1 MFNLPETTVVN
12 RVIPKNSFEKYAT
25 PSQRRQFSEY
35 VQKII
40 WLNKLSSETTNLS
53 GNEIKE
59 IQVFLIELKQK
70 QKIDGIISVI
80 DRAIPYP
87 IIFSIKYDSTFYCSA
102 SQKHSHPLNEDNA
115 IIDWTFK
122 TDWLDVSDCTLSI
135 ILKKNLETVFEN
147 FCSQISKPNKTI
159 IGLNELV
166 HFDKNLKSL
175 QKEKERLINA
185 INSCKQ
191 FNKKVELNLELKAI
205 ENRINDLNRH

>member
-1 MFNLPETTVVN
+1 MFDLPETTVVN

-40 WLNKLSSETTNLS
+40 WLNKLSSETTNLA

-87 IIFSIKYDSTFYCSA
+87 IIFSIRYDSNYYYSA
-102 SQKHSHPLNEDNA
+102 SQKHLHPLNEDNA
-115 IIDWTFK
+115 IIDWTFR
-122 TDWLDVSDCTLSI
+122 TDWFDISDKQLSI
-135 ILKKNLETVFEN
+135 ILKKNLEAVFEN
-147 FCSQISKPNKTI
+147 FCVQISKPKLAI
-159 IGLNELV
+159 SGLDQIADY
-166 HFDKNLKSL
+166 DKKLKSL

-185 INSCKQ
+185 MNSCKQ

-205 ENRINDLNRH
+205 EMRIKDLN